1 MKSWKKPTNEMID
14 KALGSLKKV
23 TAHKYFFSRLENPLW
38 LKPLAER
45 GHFKYPPKSQ
55 RFDDGT
61 VQFPYW
67 PEIQYLKN
75 VCREVP
81 DEVINLVM
89 DLPEI
94 DNPVVYDGIL
104 DIALQLPGKQSVKL
118 KDKILEYANMDH
130 QLAPHKY
137 GELLAHWTAEN
148 QTSAV
153 LELAKVLI
161 VFTAS
166 PQSTDQEMFLNPL
179 PQMDFWD
186 YRHIMFEGVR
196 SLAEREPYQV
206 ALILIDA
213 TVNMIRL
220 QTHPVDRDKEED
232 GSELWCQQLRES
244 DDDYE
249 DPKEVLIHTLTF
261 ACEKVFEKSPDTI
274 ADLDKV
280 IRKQQWRIFKRLRHH
295 LYAQYPNE
303 ETKPWIRELILEYGD
318 YHQSQHPYEFQQMI
332 RFASKH
338 FGETLLTKEERTQI
352 FNAVCTGPSKKNYQE
367 WRRNGFTEEN
377 FQEHQRYFH
386 RMQLL
391 PFAPVLFGKYK
402 TYFQK
407 LEGGTENQVS
417 DEDYALIIE
426 KRYEDVIN
434 RSPRSSKDLA
444 NLTDENLLNYINEWE
459 DEDRLY
465 RNNKLIRTN
474 IETLAEEFQ
483 TVFRESIIPDP
494 NRLRFWMENREKI
507 ERPIYVR
514 VIIKAIVTQV
524 KAKNFDNLN
533 EWLTF
538 SKWVLLHSNQKPKS
552 NYGGSDKSRK
562 NPDWSSARRAV
573 CDFISTCLEE
583 DVDVSITVRRQ
594 LATLLDMLCTHFD
607 WRLDWDKPILLDRDD
622 PITEGINNTRSRA
635 LQELVNF
642 GFWLQR
648 HGSEREVPEV
658 MTILEK
664 RFAQETGY
672 SLTVPEYA
680 ILAVNY
686 RRIFYLNEMWAV
698 KHKSDFFPQG
708 QLSAWLAAFGYFVS
722 YSQPFKRTFEILKDD
737 FNFALQR
744 LDDFKNHKVSRRTP
758 IDHLGQHL
766 FIYYLWGMYPLKG
779 KESLLE
785 RFYQRTDEKRE
796 HWANLFKHIGH
807 RLCNSGKNLYLN
819 IKDRIIPFFEWRL
832 KQKEPTEL
840 RHFTSWLQ
848 AECLDAGWRL
858 DAYSK
863 ILDVCDIGGGP
874 IRLEALCDMLPD
886 HTAKVIECFAKLT
899 ANTSYIRSEEAK
911 AILKAGLESKDEN
924 VHRNAKDAHENLL
937 KADRHDLLD
946 LGD

>member
-1 MKSWKKPTNEMID
+1 MKSWKKPTNELID
-14 KALGSLKKV
+14 KALGSFKKE
-23 TAHKYFFSRLENPLW
+23 HHRKYFFSRLENPLW

-45 GHFKYPPKSQ
+45 GCFKHPPRSL

-61 VQFPYW
+61 IQFPYW

-118 KDKILEYANMDH
+118 KDKMLEYANMDH
-130 QLAPHKY
+130 QLSRHKY
-137 GELLAHWTAEN
+137 AELLAHWTAEN
-148 QTSAV
+148 QTSAA
-153 LELAKVLI
+153 LELAKVL
-161 VFTAS
+161 VAFTAS
-166 PQSTDQEMFLNPL
+166 PQSTDQEMFPDPL
-179 PQMDFWD
+179 PQMDLWD
-186 YRHIMFEGVR
+186 YRDLMFGGVR
-196 SLAEREPYQV
+196 PLAEKEPYQI
-206 ALILIDA
+206 ALVLIDA
-213 TVNMIRL
+213 TANMIRL
-220 QTHPVDRDKEED
+220 QTHPIDLDKEED
-232 GSELWCQQLRES
+232 GSELWCQQLNES

-249 DPKEVLIHTLTF
+249 DPQETLVHTLTF
-261 ACEKVFEKSPDTI
+261 TCKKVFEKAHDRIT
-274 ADLDKV
+274 DLDQ
-280 IRKQQWRIFKRLRHH
+280 ILRKQQWKIFKRLRQH

-303 ETKPWIRELILEYGD
+303 GTKPWIRELILERED
-318 YHQSQHPYEFQQMI
+318 YHQLQHSYEFQQMI
-332 RFASKH
+332 RSASKH
-338 FGETLLTKEERTQI
+338 FGETLLTKEERKQI

-367 WRRNGFTEEN
+367 WRGDAFTEAD
-377 FQEHQRYFH
+377 FQEHQRHFH

-407 LEGGTENQVS
+407 LEGGTEDQVS

-426 KRYEDVIN
+426 KRYDVIN

-444 NLTDENLLNYINEWE
+444 NLTDEDLFNYINEWE
-459 DEDRLY
+459 DEDRFY
-465 RNNKLIRTN
+465 RNDKLIRTN

-483 TVFRESIIPDP
+483 TVFTKSIIPDP

-514 VIIKAIVTQV
+514 MIIKAIAAQV

-538 SKWVLLHSNQKPKS
+538 SKWGLSYFDQKHKS
-552 NYGGSDKSRK
+552 NYEGSDKSRE
-562 NPDWSSARRAV
+562 NPDWSSARRAI

-583 DVDVSITVRRQ
+583 DVDVPITSRKQ
-594 LATLLDMLCTHFD
+594 LATLLDMLCTQFD

-664 RFAQETGY
+664 RFAQETEY
-672 SLTVPEYA
+672 PLTVPEYA

-686 RRIFYLNEMWAV
+686 WRIFYLNEMWAI
-698 KHKSDFFPQG
+698 KHKSDFLPQG

-722 YSQPFKRTFEILKDD
+722 YSRPFKRTFEILKDD

-744 LDDFKNHKVSRRTP
+744 LGDFKNHKVSRRTP
-758 IDHLGQHL
+758 IDHLGRHL
-766 FIYYLWGMYPLKG
+766 FTYYLWGMYPLSG

-785 RFYQRTDEKRE
+785 QFYQRTDEKRE
-796 HWANLFKHIGH
+796 HWENLFKHIGH
-807 RLCNSGKNLYLN
+807 RLRNSGKNLDPN
-819 IKDRIIPFFEWRL
+819 MKDRIIAFFEWRL

-848 AECLDAGWRL
+848 AECLDPGWRL

-863 ILDVCDIGGGP
+863 ILDACDIGGRP
-874 IRLEALCDMLPD
+874 IGLEAFCDMLPD
-886 HTAKVIECFAKLT
+886 LTAKVIECFTKLT

-911 AILKAGLESKDEN
+911 AILKAGLKSSDEN
-924 VHRNAKDAHENLL
+924 VRHNAKLAHENLL
-937 KADRHDLLD
+937 KTGRFDLLNLD
-946 LGD
+946 D